1 MRESKKMT
9 GWGLR
14 GYDGSARAT
23 GLAKVSD
30 KGKGSMKRL
39 VRIAIGVAVA
49 VLAVGM
55 VRAQDPDDHTPS
67 APVRPP
73 AGQRQRPE
81 PLPQMPGN
89 GGDVNRDGIIAAA
102 RASLEALKSGDVA
115 GYEAMITDDAVIV
128 DGNGLERKPDLVKR
142 LAEIQV
148 KDYTISDVR
157 FVPVSSD
164 NGLVA
169 YTLTASGTRHG
180 EAFTWKM
187 NVSSV
192 WERGAGR
199 GGFVCVFEQETPVK

>member
-1 MRESKKMT
+1 MNKS
-9 GWGLR
+9 
-14 GYDGSARAT
+14 
-23 GLAKVSD
+23 GLAKV
-30 KGKGSMKRL
+30 
-39 VRIAIGVAVA
+39 AIGIAA
-49 VLAVGM
+49 MVLAAGV

-67 APVRPP
+67 APAQPA
-73 AGQRQRPE
+73 AGQRGPRGQRPE

-89 GGDVNRDGIIAAA
+89 GGDVNRDALIAAA

-128 DGNGLERKPDLVKR
+128 GEQGLERKPDLVKR
-142 LAEIQV
+142 LADFQL

-164 NGLVA
+164 NGVVSYTVA
-169 YTLTASGTRHG
+169 ESGMDHGKPFTA
-180 EAFTWKM
+180 KV

-199 GGFVCVFEQETPVK
+199 GGYVCVFEQETPVK